1 MTEKEAKNYVRRTLV
16 SSLARTA
23 MERGIPPDDI
33 LSTAFAKVLIENTM
47 KAYDIGGIVSVIIMN
62 KKLVELLDSLYG
74 KK

>member
-1 MTEKEAKNYVRRTLV
+1 
-16 SSLARTA
+16 